1 MKYEVRF
8 AGKECGGR
16 KEFDCVNSLIVFL
29 TDEVKKLPQ
38 SEYNKISIKIID

>member
-8 AGKECGGR
+8 AGEKCGGR

-29 TDEVKKLPQ
+29 TDEVRKLSQ
-38 SEYNKISIKIID
+38 NEYNEILIKIID

>member
-8 AGKECGGR
+8 TGEECGGR

-29 TDEVKKLPQ
+29 IDEVRKLSQ
-38 SEYNKISIKIID
+38 TEYSNISIKVID

>member
-8 AGKECGGR
+8 AGEECGSR

-29 TDEVKKLPQ
+29 TDEVRKLPQ
-38 SEYNKISIKIID
+38 SEYNEILIKVID